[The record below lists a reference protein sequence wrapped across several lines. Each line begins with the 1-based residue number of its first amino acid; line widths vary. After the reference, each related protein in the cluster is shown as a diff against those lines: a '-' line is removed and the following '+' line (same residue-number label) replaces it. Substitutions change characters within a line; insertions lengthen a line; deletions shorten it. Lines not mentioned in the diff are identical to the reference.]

1 MTYKYALG
9 LNKKPLIRLS
19 GLGTRINTPYTRDL
33 VRRLNLAAVTVL
45 GNAAKVLPLDP
56 AIKDVA
62 VLNVGEAAEIR
73 PFIKQLSEY
82 THPVEFQL
90 GKDLPAAGRKAL
102 RDKLSGYKRILV
114 CVTEH
119 RLAAYQFFL
128 CGVCSGRSG
137 GVCVLY
143 SRQATATDT
152 SGHIGSRSGG
162 IGVFFE

>member
-1 MTYKYALG
+1 M
-9 LNKKPLIRLS
+9 
-19 GLGTRINTPYTRDL
+19 
-33 VRRLNLAAVTVL
+33 L

-102 RDKLSGYKRILV
+102 KITVRI
-114 CVTEH
+114 
-119 RLAAYQFFL
+119 
-128 CGVCSGRSG
+128 
-137 GVCVLY
+137 
-143 SRQATATDT
+143 
-152 SGHIGSRSGG
+152 
-162 IGVFFE
+162 